1 MNTLEP
7 DLAWMLVNRCRWYEL
22 ALRRHGFTTNRLMTL
37 ARTVAADGVQ
47 RRGAALGD
55 RFDDLVS
62 RLTIAGLQAALRY
75 DPEREH
81 MAYGRNGGDP
91 FASYVADIMDKRI
104 DDHFRSRAEGFSDRR
119 YANYGEVIPSSDY
132 VEAATQRVNE
142 VEDAI
147 ERLDSFAN
155 IEWYN
160 DAARSEGLPLADWI
174 VRALNERASRTI
186 TRPTVGR
193 PRREVVAG
201 PDHWP
206 GARVEVA

>member
-7 DLAWMLVNRCRWYEL
+7 DLAWMLVSRCRWYEL

-91 FASYVADIMDKRI
+91 FASYVSDIMDKRI

-119 YANYGEVIPSSDY
+119 YDNYGEVVPTDMIEQNHRAD
-132 VEAATQRVNE
+132 
-142 VEDAI
+142 VEDAV

-155 IEWYN
+155 IEWYK
-160 DAARSEGLPLADWI
+160 DAAEIEGLPLADWI
-174 VRALNERASRTI
+174 VRGLNERASRSV
-186 TRPTVGR
+186 TRPAVHR
-193 PRREVVAG
+193 PHREIEAG

-206 GARVEVA
+206 GSRIEVA